1 MLRKS
6 FFAWLP
12 IETLIHENQNEYYSV
27 INASNNSG
35 ESTIFV
41 EFMLRIIKK
50 KLWKKSLK
58 IRMRIDMS
66 VIMSV

>member
-1 MLRKS
+1 MS

-12 IETLIHENQNEYYSV
+12 IEALIHENQNEYYSA

-50 KLWKKSLK
+50 ALEE
-58 IRMRIDMS
+58 IVENQMCIDMS
-66 VIMSV
+66 VMMSV